1 MYRHQSWVAFI
12 KVVMQLSGRPV
23 SFRKCRKI
31 TVKRIQRVR
40 ACGLDHISVVIYG
53 TEGVDFNQMETIPE
67 SKCARGMEECDVQL
81 MSHTMKI

>member
-1 MYRHQSWVAFI
+1 M
-12 KVVMQLSGRPV
+12 
-23 SFRKCRKI
+23 
-31 TVKRIQRVR
+31 KRIQRVR
-40 ACGLDHISVVIYG
+40 ACGLHHISVVIYG